1 MNKIHKVLKNGQAVG
16 ENAKGVSGNFVKFFR
31 KLALATAVATIG
43 LTSAQAT
50 NNIDS
55 AYNVQ
60 VIGGDNNTVGGTVPS
75 SMTTSTSLTTIAGY
89 QNTMNS
95 SNSSQITG
103 NGNVLTNSD
112 APVLGESNFLTGVYG
127 TVVGDVNTIVTTAK
141 PTSTNDDRKLVFVY
155 GSGNNATDISSGT
168 IVGQQNKITADT
180 SSTSPINYGSGANV
194 IGFNSGRVFGDN
206 NTLTNVAG
214 SSIVGQ
220 DNKLKDAD
228 MTVLGDGNTAIH
240 QYGYISGDNNT
251 ATQYNPNDIGST
263 QYTAIYGGGNKVT
276 GTTNGEMINVSGT
289 NNTLTD
295 NKQIQALGS
304 NNVFKSVTYSNI
316 IGSSNTATSVQGA
329 NVLGSGA
336 TVTAQNSVTLGNGST
351 NNRDNTVSIGTAG
364 AERQVTNV
372 GAGTQDT
379 DAVNVSQ
386 LTTAITDAGTQA
398 KAYADAQNAIVA
410 TKANQSDLNTTNQ
423 TVSDLGNTVASNQT
437 ANDTKNAQQD
447 VIIDSKANQSDLNA
461 TNQTVSTNTQ
471 AITDNK
477 ATADA
482 QNTATNGRI
491 DNTNAIVATKANQ
504 SDLNTTNQTVS
515 DLGNTVASNQ
525 TANDTKNAQQD
536 VIIDSKA
543 NQSDLNATNQTV
555 SDNAV
560 ASQNRDN
567 VLQTQVTKMGANT
580 TAIINNV
587 VEKQA
592 VVDARQDVHI
602 KNLGERVG
610 EMNKNLSGG
619 IAGATALAMMPT
631 ASEPDARML
640 SFGSGFFNGES
651 AIAVGY
657 TGTSDNGKW
666 SFKTGISFNSA
677 SEPTYGLGAG
687 YRFR

>member
-1 MNKIHKVLKNGQAVG
+1 MNKIHKVLKNGQAVS
-16 ENAKGVSGNFVKFFR
+16 ETAKGVSGKKKLLASMFVFGIVG
-31 KLALATAVATIG
+31 LASTGANANSVNLSNCSVDTTKNASSQTSYDLFMTNKTADSITLKQEGTEGILGTSCTAIMAVATN
-43 LTSAQAT
+43 S
-50 NNIDS
+50 
-55 AYNVQ
+55 YV
-60 VIGGDNNTVGGTVPS
+60 DNK
-75 SMTTSTSLTTIAGY
+75 TTAL
-89 QNTMNS
+89 Q
-95 SNSSQITG
+95 SQI
-103 NGNVLTNSD
+103 
-112 APVLGESNFLTGVYG
+112 
-127 TVVGDVNTIVTTAK
+127 NTINTTTNTTTA
-141 PTSTNDDRKLVFVY
+141 
-155 GSGNNATDISSGT
+155 
-168 IVGQQNKITADT
+168 
-180 SSTSPINYGSGANV
+180 
-194 IGFNSGRVFGDN
+194 
-206 NTLTNVAG
+206 
-214 SSIVGQ
+214 
-220 DNKLKDAD
+220 
-228 MTVLGDGNTAIH
+228 
-240 QYGYISGDNNT
+240 
-251 ATQYNPNDIGST
+251 
-263 QYTAIYGGGNKVT
+263 
-276 GTTNGEMINVSGT
+276 
-289 NNTLTD
+289 
-295 NKQIQALGS
+295 
-304 NNVFKSVTYSNI
+304 
-316 IGSSNTATSVQGA
+316 
-329 NVLGSGA
+329 
-336 TVTAQNSVTLGNGST
+336 
-351 NNRDNTVSIGTAG
+351 
-364 AERQVTNV
+364 
-372 GAGTQDT
+372 
-379 DAVNVSQ
+379 SQ
-386 LTTAITDAGTQA
+386 
-398 KAYADAQNAIVA
+398 
-410 TKANQSDLNTTNQ
+410 
-423 TVSDLGNTVASNQT
+423 
-437 ANDTKNAQQD
+437 
-447 VIIDSKANQSDLNA
+447 
-461 TNQTVSTNTQ
+461 
-471 AITDNK
+471 
-477 ATADA
+477 DA

-536 VIIDSKA
+536 VVIDSKA

-567 VLQTQVTKMGANT
+567 VLQTQVTKMGTNT